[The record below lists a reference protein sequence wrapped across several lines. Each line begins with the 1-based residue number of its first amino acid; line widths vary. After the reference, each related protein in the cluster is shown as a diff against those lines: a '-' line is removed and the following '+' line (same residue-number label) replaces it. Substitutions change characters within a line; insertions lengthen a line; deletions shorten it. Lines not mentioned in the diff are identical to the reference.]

1 MKDLSQ
7 LKTLSL
13 EELQLYQEQQ
23 LQHKAQLEESK
34 AKGGKEWTDELQ
46 DKLDEVTLH
55 LVDVEE
61 LIEVVSKI
69 SASQKYKVQ
78 KGTEKHLHLV
88 ISEAKRFD
96 PKTGKSLN
104 RERVQLFSYS
114 EWRVFKKNFVRLGY
128 IIVKILHDPYNEAQD
143 FVYKED

>member
-1 MKDLSQ
+1 M
-7 LKTLSL
+7 
-13 EELQLYQEQQ
+13 QE
-23 LQHKAQLEESK
+23 
-34 AKGGKEWTDELQ
+34 
-46 DKLDEVTLH
+46 KLDEVTLH

-61 LIEVVSKI
+61 LMESK
-69 SASQKYKVQ
+69 SKVEEPVKKAYAPE

-88 ISEAKRFD
+88 ISETKRFD

-114 EWRVFKKNFVRLGY
+114 EWRVFKKNFARLGY
-128 IIVKILHDPYNEAQD
+128 IIVKVLHDPYNEAQE